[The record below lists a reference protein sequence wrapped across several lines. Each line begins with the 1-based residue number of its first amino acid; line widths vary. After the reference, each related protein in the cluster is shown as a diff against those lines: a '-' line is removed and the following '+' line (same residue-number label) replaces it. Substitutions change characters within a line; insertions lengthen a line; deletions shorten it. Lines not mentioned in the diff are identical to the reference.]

1 MIDIINFVDF
11 SNWITQKFIDW
22 RGDRHG
28 RGSSVADFAL
38 LFGASQ
44 QLVSDWM
51 RKGGKKPRAAKY
63 INALAAVY
71 GDEVYE
77 VLGLRKPPD
86 DFAQFP
92 EPLASHLR
100 AASDEIESLLN
111 SGRFPPN
118 SPEHAEAAREIFK
131 RHGLDLKDIDIE
143 E

>member
-1 MIDIINFVDF
+1 MYVNNF
-11 SNWITQKFIDW
+11 
-22 RGDRHG
+22 G
-28 RGSSVADFAL
+28 R
-38 LFGASQ
+38 
-44 QLVSDWM
+44 W
-51 RKGGKKPRAAKY
+51 
-63 INALAAVY
+63 INARFMEWEKTTGRRGTVSGFARYLGVKQPSLSRWMNGDADPENENLRKIAKKY
-71 GDEVYE
+71 GDEVY
-77 VLGLRKPPD
+77 VILGMDPPDAD